1 MKEIVG
7 KIHSVETCGAVDGP
21 GIRYVIFAQGC
32 PLRCMYCHNPD
43 TWARDTENQSMMSVE
58 ALLEDIV
65 KYKSYFKYSGGGI
78 TLTGGE
84 PLLQKE
90 FAAALFKAAKREGIH
105 TALDTSGYDI
115 IDDTTRDV
123 LAHTDLVLLDFKSIN
138 ADIFRQVTGFP
149 IDNTLSFADY
159 LLERNI
165 PVWARFVLVPN
176 LTDNEKDLHAL
187 ADYLTQLSNIENVGI
202 VPFHQMGAYKW
213 LNLGINYKLKDTRVP
228 TAEET
233 GRVREIFRGYGLTV
247 K

>member
-1 MKEIVG
+1 
-7 KIHSVETCGAVDGP
+7 
-21 GIRYVIFAQGC
+21 
-32 PLRCMYCHNPD
+32 
-43 TWARDTENQSMMSVE
+43 MMSVE

>member
-1 MKEIVG
+1 
-7 KIHSVETCGAVDGP
+7 
-21 GIRYVIFAQGC
+21 
-32 PLRCMYCHNPD
+32 
-43 TWARDTENQSMMSVE
+43 MMSVE

-149 IDNTLSFADY
+149 IDNTLSSVNY